1 MSINILDYSI
11 DSLAGIAEYT
21 KKIAAE
27 NGASSSE
34 VDITVSSGKSVS
46 VRLQKLDTIE
56 LHNDKSLTVTIF
68 IGFKRGIASTSD
80 FNLPSI
86 KDCVL
91 AACQIAKYTAQDKA
105 FGLAEPDLYAKE
117 SKNLELYHTRTQS
130 EESMI
135 SEALECE
142 NYAIE
147 FDNSINNSEGAQL
160 NSSSS
165 LFVYS
170 NSNGFMNGFPSTR
183 YSLSCSV
190 LGGVDS
196 SMQRDSS
203 YSSARSYDDLKSP
216 KEIGEEAASRTLK
229 RLNPQKINT
238 GVYPVIFEAHIA
250 TSIISSLVSAISGGN
265 LYRENSFLMN
275 SINTKIASTKLTI
288 EEDPFLLK
296 GNASTFFD
304 DEGVGVRQ
312 RTVVENGVL
321 NGYFLSSYSARRLGM
336 GTTGNA
342 GGAHNLIIKDSGM
355 SFNELVR
362 TMDKGLIVTELL
374 GHGLNMITGDYSR
387 GAAGL
392 WVEKGSVQFAVE
404 EITIASNV
412 KNMLQNIKG
421 IANDTNMNG
430 GKYTG
435 SILIEGMTIGS
446 NN

>member
-135 SEALECE
+135 SEALDCE

-238 GVYPVIFEAHIA
+238 GVYPVIFEAQIA

-342 GGAHNLIIKDSGM
+342 GGAHNLIIRDSGM

>member
-165 LFVYS
+165 LFIYS

-203 YSSARSYDDLKSP
+203 YSSARSCDDLKSP

-250 TSIISSLVSAISGGN
+250 TSIISSLVSAISGSN

-342 GGAHNLIIKDSGM
+342 GGTHNLIIKDSGM

-446 NN
+446 SN

>member
-165 LFVYS
+165 LFIYS

-250 TSIISSLVSAISGGN
+250 TSIISSLVSAISGSN

-342 GGAHNLIIKDSGM
+342 GGTHNLIIKDSGM

-446 NN
+446 SN

>member
-165 LFVYS
+165 LFIYS

-336 GTTGNA
+336 DTTGNA
-342 GGAHNLIIKDSGM
+342 GGAHNLIIRDSGM

>member
-165 LFVYS
+165 LFIYS

-216 KEIGEEAASRTLK
+216 KEIGEEAASRTIK

-342 GGAHNLIIKDSGM
+342 GAAHNLIIKDSGM

>member
-165 LFVYS
+165 LFIYS

-238 GVYPVIFEAHIA
+238 GVYPVIFEAHIS
-250 TSIISSLVSAISGGN
+250 TSIISSLVSAISGSN

-304 DEGVGVRQ
+304 DEGVAVRQ

-342 GGAHNLIIKDSGM
+342 GGTHNLIIKDSGM

>member
-238 GVYPVIFEAHIA
+238 GVYPVIFEAQIA

>member
-165 LFVYS
+165 LFIYS

-250 TSIISSLVSAISGGN
+250 TSIISSLVSAISGSN

-336 GTTGNA
+336 DTTGNA
-342 GGAHNLIIKDSGM
+342 GGAHNLIIRDSGM

>member
-147 FDNSINNSEGAQL
+147 FDNSINNSEGSQL

-165 LFVYS
+165 LFIYS

-250 TSIISSLVSAISGGN
+250 TSIISSLVSAISGSN

-342 GGAHNLIIKDSGM
+342 GGTHNLIIKDSGM

>member
-11 DSLAGIAEYT
+11 DSLAGVAEYT

-165 LFVYS
+165 LFIYS

-250 TSIISSLVSAISGGN
+250 TSIISSLVSAISGSN

-342 GGAHNLIIKDSGM
+342 GGTHNLIIKDSGM

>member
-21 KKIAAE
+21 KKIATE

-80 FNLPSI
+80 FNLLSI
-86 KDCVL
+86 KDCVM

-165 LFVYS
+165 LFIYS

-190 LGGVDS
+190 LGGEDS

-238 GVYPVIFEAHIA
+238 GVYPVIFEAQIA

-342 GGAHNLIIKDSGM
+342 GGTHNLIIKDSGM

>member
-165 LFVYS
+165 LFIYS

-342 GGAHNLIIKDSGM
+342 GGTHNLIIKDSGM

>member
-11 DSLAGIAEYT
+11 DSLAGVAEYT

-165 LFVYS
+165 LFIYS

-216 KEIGEEAASRTLK
+216 KEIGEEAASRTIK

-342 GGAHNLIIKDSGM
+342 GGAHNLIIRDSGM

>member
-165 LFVYS
+165 LFIYS

-238 GVYPVIFEAHIA
+238 GVYPVIFEAHIS
-250 TSIISSLVSAISGGN
+250 TSIISSLVSAISGSN

>member
-1 MSINILDYSI
+1 
-11 DSLAGIAEYT
+11 
-21 KKIAAE
+21 
-27 NGASSSE
+27 
-34 VDITVSSGKSVS
+34 
-46 VRLQKLDTIE
+46 
-56 LHNDKSLTVTIF
+56 
-68 IGFKRGIASTSD
+68 
-80 FNLPSI
+80 
-86 KDCVL
+86 
-91 AACQIAKYTAQDKA
+91 
-105 FGLAEPDLYAKE
+105 
-117 SKNLELYHTRTQS
+117 
-130 EESMI
+130 
-135 SEALECE
+135 
-142 NYAIE
+142 
-147 FDNSINNSEGAQL
+147 
-160 NSSSS
+160 
-165 LFVYS
+165 
-170 NSNGFMNGFPSTR
+170 
-183 YSLSCSV
+183 
-190 LGGVDS
+190 
-196 SMQRDSS
+196 
-203 YSSARSYDDLKSP
+203 
-216 KEIGEEAASRTLK
+216 
-229 RLNPQKINT
+229 
-238 GVYPVIFEAHIA
+238 
-250 TSIISSLVSAISGGN
+250 
-265 LYRENSFLMN
+265 MN

-342 GGAHNLIIKDSGM
+342 GGTHNLIIKDSGM

>member
-165 LFVYS
+165 LFIYS

-250 TSIISSLVSAISGGN
+250 TSIISSLVSAISGSN

-342 GGAHNLIIKDSGM
+342 GGTHNLIIKDSGM

>member
-165 LFVYS
+165 LFIYS

-216 KEIGEEAASRTLK
+216 KEIGEEAASRTIK

-238 GVYPVIFEAHIA
+238 GIYPVIFEAHIA
-250 TSIISSLVSAISGGN
+250 ASIISSLVSAISGSN

-342 GGAHNLIIKDSGM
+342 GGTHNLIIKDSGM

>member
-165 LFVYS
+165 LFIYS

>member
-165 LFVYS
+165 LFIYS

-250 TSIISSLVSAISGGN
+250 TSIISSLVSAISGSN

-304 DEGVGVRQ
+304 DEGVAVRQ

-342 GGAHNLIIKDSGM
+342 GGTHNLIIKDSGM

>member
-11 DSLAGIAEYT
+11 DSLAGVAEYT

-165 LFVYS
+165 LFIYS

-238 GVYPVIFEAHIA
+238 GVYPVIFEAHIS
-250 TSIISSLVSAISGGN
+250 TSIISSLVSAISGSN

-304 DEGVGVRQ
+304 DAGVGVRQ

-342 GGAHNLIIKDSGM
+342 GGTHNLIIKDSGM

>member
-165 LFVYS
+165 LFIYS

-238 GVYPVIFEAHIA
+238 GVYPVIFEAQIA
-250 TSIISSLVSAISGGN
+250 TSIISSLVSAISGSN

-342 GGAHNLIIKDSGM
+342 GGTHNLIIKDSGM

>member
-165 LFVYS
+165 LFIYS

-250 TSIISSLVSAISGGN
+250 TSIISSLVSAISGSN

>member
-165 LFVYS
+165 LFIYS

-203 YSSARSYDDLKSP
+203 YSSARSCDDLKSP

-250 TSIISSLVSAISGGN
+250 TSIISSLVSAISGSN

-342 GGAHNLIIKDSGM
+342 GGTHNLIIKDSGM

>member
-165 LFVYS
+165 LFIYS

-216 KEIGEEAASRTLK
+216 KEIGEEAASRTIK